1 MPIQVFGRAAANAEP
16 VPSPARRADTP
27 LLVDVKG
34 SRFAGCR
41 VLMVPGLFGSGPDH
55 WQSDWQRRYPRFDRV
70 EQDDWTWPNLERWSR
85 RVVETAIQA
94 EEPVILVAHSFG
106 CLATVRASV
115 FQSNLI
121 AGALL
126 VAPADPA
133 RFKVEAKL
141 PQGTLDFPTTL
152 VASTNDP
159 WMPLDRAQ
167 AWAERWG
174 SDFVQLDGAGHVN
187 VKSGFREWP
196 LGLELLDR
204 LCRHAQPHDQQ
215 RLAADVRHLH

>member
-1 MPIQVFGRAAANAEP
+1 MPVQALSRSVAHTTQNHSNTRSDTTAP
-16 VPSPARRADTP
+16 VG
-27 LLVDVKG
+27 LG
-34 SRFAGCR
+34 GGRFAGYR

-55 WQSDWQRRYPRFDRV
+55 WQSDWQRRHPRFDRV

-85 RVVETAIQA
+85 KVVETAIQA
-94 EEPVILVAHSFG
+94 DEPVILVAHSFG
-106 CLATVRASV
+106 CLASVRASV

-133 RFKVEAKL
+133 RFKIEAKL
-141 PQGTLDFPTTL
+141 PQHTIDFPTTL

-159 WMPLDRAQ
+159 WMPFAKAQ

-174 SDFVQLDGAGHVN
+174 SNFVQLDGAGHVN
-187 VKSGFREWP
+187 VKSGYSEWP
-196 LGLELLDR
+196 LGLELLER
-204 LCRHAQPHDQQ
+204 LCRSVAPAGQTRAPLLQ
-215 RLAADVRHLH
+215 LLH

>member
-1 MPIQVFGRAAANAEP
+1 MPIQALARAETR
-16 VPSPARRADTP
+16 VDTP
-27 LLVDVKG
+27 QPDRRLDAASQIAVDR
-34 SRFAGCR
+34 RFAGCR

-55 WQSDWQRRYPRFDRV
+55 WQSEWQRRYPRFERV
-70 EQDDWTWPNLERWSR
+70 EQDDWSWPNLDRWSR

-94 EEPVILVAHSFG
+94 EEPVVLVAHSFG

-133 RFKVEAKL
+133 RFGVEAKL
-141 PQGTLDFPTTL
+141 PQTTIDFPTTV

-159 WMPLDRAQ
+159 WMTLDNARR
-167 AWAERWG
+167 WADRWG
-174 SDFVQLDGAGHVN
+174 SSFVRLDGAGHIN
-187 VKSGFREWP
+187 VKAGYTEWP
-196 LGLELLDR
+196 LGLELLDD
-204 LCRHAQPHDQQ
+204 LCRAIQPQKQ
-215 RLAADVRHLH
+215 TLLQLLH

>member
-1 MPIQVFGRAAANAEP
+1 MPIQALARAQRAPSQTQARGERRQDAA
-16 VPSPARRADTP
+16 
-27 LLVDVKG
+27 VDVG
-34 SRFAGCR
+34 GARFGGVR
-41 VLMVPGLFGSGPDH
+41 VLMAPGLFGSGPDH
-55 WQSDWQRRYPRFDRV
+55 WQSAWQRQHPRFTRV

-85 RVVETAIQA
+85 KVVETAIA
-94 EEPVILVAHSFG
+94 ANEPVVIVAHSFG

-133 RFKVEAKL
+133 RFRVEDKL
-141 PQGTLDFPTTL
+141 PQTTIDFPTTV

-159 WMPLDRAQ
+159 WMPFEKAQ

-174 SDFVQLDGAGHVN
+174 SNFVRLDGAGHIN
-187 VKSGFREWP
+187 VKSGYSEWP
-196 LGLELLDR
+196 LGLELLEQLCDR
-204 LCRHAQPHDQQ
+204 VNPQ
-215 RLAADVRHLH
+215 AARMPLLQLLH